1 MRSLPGP
8 LCPSVGQGRDSVA
21 SPPCPASEPPPRT
34 QVSPGSLGEHRQV
47 REVPSPRGCWPPA
60 GFPGKC
66 GQHWVTDYRHSPTP
80 STQAGLLG
88 TPGRNRLR
96 ARGRSLR
103 APPEGVSRL
112 LEGQPVSQFQ
122 SSESRGTERR
132 GEMTAACA
140 GAQGL
145 MSGAQHPGARGPGPS
160 AGRSGSWLEKGGGSK
175 TGGQRLAWP
184 FPCAGVPLKA
194 PVEPAGT
201 CSPRRATVES
211 PEAPGA
217 GGEPTAPPA
226 LGRPCFPQVGSPAQP
241 TAATGPPKG
250 HRQSRVR
257 PQLQPAGSLSPFP
270 PGVWALDK
278 NSLLINE
285 GDTGEGT
292 GSADTQ
298 GLRTCLG
305 RLNYDERLLEQH

>member
-21 SPPCPASEPPPRT
+21 SPPCPASDPPPRT

-211 PEAPGA
+211 PEAPGGGGGTHSPTRPGA
-217 GGEPTAPPA
+217 ALLPSSGEP
-226 LGRPCFPQVGSPAQP
+226 GSAYCSHRASQGAQAEQGAAP
-241 TAATGPPKG
+241 TAARRLTVPVSTRGLGLGQELTPHKRRRHRGGDRECGHPGPPYV
-250 HRQSRVR
+250 S
-257 PQLQPAGSLSPFP
+257 GSSKL
-270 PGVWALDK
+270 
-278 NSLLINE
+278 
-285 GDTGEGT
+285 
-292 GSADTQ
+292 
-298 GLRTCLG
+298 
-305 RLNYDERLLEQH
+305 